1 VNRPIESLSPQEVLA
16 LAIEVERAN
25 TLRFR
30 AFSNVFRGYDAAVA
44 DRFEELAREEED
56 HEARLTQRFRE
67 QFSEEIPHVKESD
80 VQGVIESPDLD
91 DPEALIFDS
100 IPPEHVYHLALKA
113 EQGARAFYRKAASV
127 TEDSGLASLF
137 WALAGQEQEHV
148 AWLEEKIKAP
158 GQYLLKPEPSPIS
171 MQEGVDYLFCPVCKI
186 HVPCLRM
193 ETGGWEVQCP
203 GCVGECGYCKCYLQR
218 FCFGGREQFPPFGAA
233 AGSPSPGK
241 K

>member
-1 VNRPIESLSPQEVLA
+1 MSRPIGSFSPQEVLA

-25 TLRFR
+25 TRRFR
-30 AFSNVFRGYDAAVA
+30 AFSGVFRGYEPTVA

-67 QFSEEIPHVKESD
+67 QFGEQIPHMEESD

-91 DPEALIFDS
+91 DAEALIFDS

-113 EQGARAFYRKAASV
+113 EQGARAFYRMAASI
-127 TEDSGLASLF
+127 TADSGLASLF
-137 WALAGQEQEHV
+137 WALAGQEEEHV

-158 GQYLLKPEPSPIS
+158 GQYLLKPAPTPIS
-171 MQEGVDYLFCPVCKI
+171 MQEGIDYLFCPVCKI
-186 HVPCLRM
+186 HVPCLRI

-203 GCVGECGYCKCYLQR
+203 GCIGECGYCKCYLQR
-218 FCFGGREQFPPFGAA
+218 FCFGGREQFPPFAA
-233 AGSPSPGK
+233 AAASPGPAK